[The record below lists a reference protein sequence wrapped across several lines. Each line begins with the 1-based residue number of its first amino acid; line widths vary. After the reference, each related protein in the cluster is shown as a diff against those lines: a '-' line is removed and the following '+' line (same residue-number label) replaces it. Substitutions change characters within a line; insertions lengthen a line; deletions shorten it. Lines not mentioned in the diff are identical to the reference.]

1 MEQDSPDHQ
10 PCHLQDPSVEE
21 EAEVEE
27 AEEEE
32 QDLLDLRPCHHQDH
46 LVREGVEVVKA
57 EEQEPVYQV
66 LLQIQGRLE
75 LEEED
80 TQAGEVALEEGF
92 PQLCLRVLAAGQVLE
107 DNQSLLV
114 LLHILD
120 DCYKMIVLV

>member
-1 MEQDSPDHQ
+1 MLEQDSPDHQ
-10 PCHLQDPSVEE
+10 PCHLQDPLVEE
-21 EAEVEE
+21 VGVEE

-46 LVREGVEVVKA
+46 LVREGVEA
-57 EEQEPVYQV
+57 EEEEPVYQV

-92 PQLCLRVLAAGQVLE
+92 PQLCLRVLAAEQVLE

-120 DCYKMIVLV
+120 DCYKMIILV

>member
-1 MEQDSPDHQ
+1 M
-10 PCHLQDPSVEE
+10 E
-21 EAEVEE
+21 EAEVEVE
-27 AEEEE
+27 EVEEEE

-66 LLQIQGRLE
+66 LLQIQGRSE

-92 PQLCLRVLAAGQVLE
+92 PQLCLRVLAAEQVLE

-114 LLHILD
+114 LFNILD
-120 DCYKMIVLV
+120 DCYKMIILV

>member
-1 MEQDSPDHQ
+1 MLEQDSPDHQ

-21 EAEVEE
+21 EVEVEE

-46 LVREGVEVVKA
+46 LVREGVEA
-57 EEQEPVYQV
+57 EEEEPVYQV

-92 PQLCLRVLAAGQVLE
+92 PQLCLRVLAAEQVLE

-120 DCYKMIVLV
+120 DCYKMIILV

>member
-1 MEQDSPDHQ
+1 M
-10 PCHLQDPSVEE
+10 
-21 EAEVEE
+21 EE

-46 LVREGVEVVKA
+46 LVREGVEA
-57 EEQEPVYQV
+57 EEEEPVYQV

-92 PQLCLRVLAAGQVLE
+92 PQLCLRVLAAEQVLE
-107 DNQSLLV
+107 DNQSLLE

-120 DCYKMIVLV
+120 DCYKMIILV